1 MMNLQEVIKS
11 VESLSTQD
19 QTYLF
24 DILKSKLFRQQ
35 KFKTVETGTQK
46 QRFVRSL
53 RGMASSSMLR
63 SDEFAL
69 RKQEEIDWEDRIR

>member
-46 QRFVRSL
+46 QGFVRSL
-53 RGMASSSMLR
+53 RGMASSSMLSSDDFAR
-63 SDEFAL
+63 SKQDEIIL
-69 RKQEEIDWEDRIR
+69 ENRNS

>member
-19 QTYLF
+19 QVYLF
-24 DILKSKLFRQQ
+24 DVLKSKLSKLG
-35 KFKTVETGTQK
+35 KFKTDENGIKK
-46 QRFVRSL
+46 QEFVRSL
-53 RGMASSSMLR
+53 RGMAFHSMLS

-69 RKQEEIDWEDRIR
+69 RKQEEIDWEDRHR